1 MLEFVF
7 SVQQPDSVT
16 HVHNSILQILFSF
29 LLLQSVEQSLACYLG
44 RPCFLSIACTLVCIC

>member
-16 HVHNSILQILFSF
+16 HVHNFILQILFSF
-29 LLLQSVEQSLACYLG
+29 LLLQSVEQSLACY
-44 RPCFLSIACTLVCIC
+44 